1 VTTVF
6 TVLGAVPFLFELV
19 GQLLG
24 ELLGMVLGP
33 VFRPIGR
40 LAGRLLNRW
49 TVRLLWIG
57 SLASFGFWPYSVNA
71 ESVVIQTLGFVAFMG
86 LTPLALMGTFSLR
99 ARGRA
104 EQARHAALQPRPE
117 PVWHPDSRVVRRSM
131 EAADAG

>member
-1 VTTVF
+1 VITVF

-19 GQLLG
+19 GQLVG
-24 ELLGMVLGP
+24 ELLVMVLGP
-33 VFRPIGR
+33 VLRPIGR
-40 LAGRLLNRW
+40 LASRLLNRW

-57 SLASFGFWPYSVNA
+57 ALASFGFWPYSVNA

-99 ARGRA
+99 GRRRA
-104 EQARHAALQPRPE
+104 EQARYAALQPRPE

-131 EAADAG
+131 ESADAG